1 MFNKNDVYIYIYMKK
16 KIVILI
22 TGQKKRLELLSKKK
36 YIISPLSEKYDVTVV
51 LSLSDTENFTNKHK
65 YKNFDYD
72 LCEIEKE
79 FDKIPYYIND
89 IMYPTLNI
97 NSILV
102 SMYDKQSLGNK
113 FTEQRAKN
121 HVRQYYTLYN
131 SWTIIK
137 KLDPD
142 ILIRIR
148 DDALLSTPLQLTE
161 LSIVDTSPVSN
172 NKLIP
177 RIITP
182 CKNSW
187 GGINDKFAI
196 VSKEAIETYLNKPF
210 EVYNSYKKNDYKEII
225 KNPEQFLKN
234 VYSNNGIS
242 LLVSD
247 IEINIVGQ

>member
-1 MFNKNDVYIYIYMKK
+1 MKK
-16 KIVILI
+16 KIVVLI

-36 YIISPLSEKYDVTVV
+36 YIIDPLSEKYDVTVV
-51 LSLSDTENFTNKHK
+51 LSLSKTENFTNKYK
-65 YKNFDYD
+65 YKNLTFNS
-72 LCEIEKE
+72 CEIEKE
-79 FDKIPYYIND
+79 LDKIPYYINY
-89 IMYPTLNI
+89 IVYPTLNI
-97 NSILV
+97 NGVLV
-102 SMYDKQSLGNK
+102 SMYDKRDLGNEFLK
-113 FTEQRAKN
+113 QRAHN

-148 DDALLSTPLQLTE
+148 DDALLSTPLKLTD
-161 LSIVDTSPVSN
+161 LSIIETSSLSN

-225 KNPEQFLKN
+225 TNPEQFLKK